1 LRAKANLW
9 LWSLRD
15 FVVIGVA
22 ALLSVVALAELHSVV
37 LLAGTAGFA
46 FLTIRFDE
54 TTVLDFIRNSA
65 RFFLTTQQYY
75 RWELHL

>member
-15 FVVIGVA
+15 FAIIGVA
-22 ALLSVVALAELHSVV
+22 TLLSVVALAELHSVI

-65 RFFLTTQQYY
+65 RFFLSTQQFFI
-75 RWELHL
+75 WEMSQ